1 MKSSKAYIFLFS
13 LLCLFIQACQQ
24 PPVKKGDTSDGFI
37 QGKAQF
43 VVDES
48 FSPIVDEEVYIFK
61 ALFKEAKPQM
71 LYKSENDALRLFL
84 SDSVRI
90 AILSRNLKAD
100 ELKLLK
106 SKTLT
111 AEVNMFAYDAVTLI
125 VNEAS
130 ADTVTSVTELKKIL
144 NGQAKTDRNIVFD
157 NPNSSITRYL
167 KEFSGNQT
175 LQQKNIY
182 ALKSNVEVIKYVS
195 EHKDAIGFVSFT
207 WLNDPD
213 KNYADYVHKVKIVG
227 VSNESY
233 KDDTK
238 TCFKPSQ
245 TTLALKQ
252 YPLTRGLYI
261 INSTGRTGLG
271 TGFASFLA
279 SERGQRIILRSG
291 LLPDSIPPRE
301 INIVKEKIVKEKN

>member
-1 MKSSKAYIFLFS
+1 MKNSKVYLSLFS
-13 LLCLFIQACQQ
+13 LLCILLQACQP
-24 PPVKKGDTSDGFI
+24 PPVKKGDTSDTFI
-37 QGKAQF
+37 EGKAQF

-48 FSPIVDEEVYIFK
+48 VLPIVDQELYIFK
-61 ALFKEAKPQM
+61 ALYTKAKPQL
-71 LYKSENDALRLFL
+71 LYKSENEALRLFL
-84 SDSVRI
+84 SDSVRV
-90 AILSRNLKAD
+90 AILSRNLRPD

-111 AEVNMFAYDAVTLI
+111 ADVNMFAYDAVTLI
-125 VNEAS
+125 VNQAS
-130 ADTVTSVTELKKIL
+130 TDTVTSVSELKKIL

-195 EHKDAIGFVSFT
+195 EHKDAIGFISFT

-213 KNYADYVHKVKIVG
+213 KDYADYVGKVKIVG
-227 VSNESY
+227 ISNEAY

-238 TCFKPSQ
+238 THFKPSQ

-252 YPLTRGLYI
+252 YPLMRGLYI

-271 TGFASFLA
+271 TGFASFME

-291 LLPDSIPPRE
+291 ILPDSLPPRE
-301 INIVKEKIVKEKN
+301 INLVK

>member
-1 MKSSKAYIFLFS
+1 MKSSPIHILILGFVFTLG
-13 LLCLFIQACQQ
+13 IACNN
-24 PPVKKGDTSDGFI
+24 PPVKKNTNTDGFI
-37 QGKAQF
+37 QGTAQF

-48 FSPIVDEEVYIFK
+48 FAPIVDEEAYVFK
-61 ALFKEAKPQM
+61 ALFKEAKPVFIR
-71 LYKSENDALRLFL
+71 KSENDALRLFL
-84 SDSVRI
+84 SDSIRVALLARD
-90 AILSRNLKAD
+90 LTPQ
-100 ELKLLK
+100 EQKLLK

-111 AEVNMFAYDAVTLI
+111 AEINLFAYDAIALI

-144 NGQAKTDRNIVFD
+144 NGQAKTDKNIVFD

-167 KEFSGNQT
+167 KAFSGNQT

-213 KNYADYVHKVKIVG
+213 KDYAPFVSKVKIMG
-227 VSNESY
+227 VRNESY
-233 KDDTK
+233 KDDPLVY
-238 TCFKPSQ
+238 FKPSQ
-245 TTLALKQ
+245 TSIALKQ

-291 LLPDSIPPRE
+291 ILPDSIPPRE
-301 INIVKEKIVKEKN
+301 VIMGK

>member
-1 MKSSKAYIFLFS
+1 MMNKWRYVFS
-13 LLCLFIQACQQ
+13 TLVIGMLVQACQ
-24 PPVKKGDTSDGFI
+24 PPVKKGDTSDSFI
-37 QGKAQF
+37 QGKALF
-43 VVDES
+43 VADES
-48 FSPIVDEEVYIFK
+48 FSPILEEELYIFK
-61 ALFKEAKPQM
+61 ALYKEAKPQM
-71 LYKSENDALRLFL
+71 VYKSENDALRLFL
-84 SDSVRI
+84 SDSIRI
-90 AILSRNLKAD
+90 AILSRNLKPD

-111 AEVNMFAYDAVTLI
+111 AEVNLFAYDAVALI
-125 VNEAS
+125 VNKSS
-130 ADTVTSVTELKKIL
+130 ADTTTSVAELKKML
-144 NGQAKTDRNIVFD
+144 NGQTKTDKNIVFD

-195 EHKDAIGFVSFT
+195 EHPNAIGFVSFT

-213 KNYADYVHKVKIVG
+213 KYYADLVSKVKIVG
-227 VSNESY
+227 ISNEAY

-238 TCFKPSQ
+238 TFFKPSQ
-245 TTLALKQ
+245 ETLALKE

-291 LLPDSIPPRE
+291 ILPDSIPPRE
-301 INIVKEKIVKEKN
+301 INLVK

>member
-1 MKSSKAYIFLFS
+1 MKNKGFYILSFLLVLALGFG
-13 LLCLFIQACQQ
+13 CDAPARQD
-24 PPVKKGDTSDGFI
+24 KGTDGFI
-37 QGKAQF
+37 EGTTRF

-48 FSPIVDEEVYIFK
+48 FAPIVDEEAYVFK
-61 ALFKEAKPQM
+61 ALYNKAKPQFINT
-71 LYKSENDALRLFL
+71 SERNALNLFL
-84 SDSVRI
+84 TDSIRI
-90 AILSRNLKAD
+90 AILARNLRPD
-100 ELKLLK
+100 EQKLLK

-111 AEVNMFAYDAVTLI
+111 AEINLFAYDAVTLI
-125 VNEAS
+125 VNKES
-130 ADTVTSVTELKKIL
+130 ADTITSAGEIKKML
-144 NGQAKTDRNIVFD
+144 NGQTKTDRNIVFD

-213 KNYADYVHKVKIVG
+213 KSYADLVGKVKIVG

-233 KDDTK
+233 KEDTK

-252 YPLTRGLYI
+252 YPLIRPLYI

-271 TGFASFLA
+271 TGFAAFLA

-291 LLPDSIPPRE
+291 ILPDSIPPRE
-301 INIVKEKIVKEKN
+301 VIMGK